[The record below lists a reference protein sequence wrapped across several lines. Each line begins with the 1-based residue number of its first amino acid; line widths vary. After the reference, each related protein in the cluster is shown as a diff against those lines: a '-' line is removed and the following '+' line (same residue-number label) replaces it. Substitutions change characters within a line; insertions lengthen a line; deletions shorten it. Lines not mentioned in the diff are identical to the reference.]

1 MKCPLISLLSLG
13 LLLSTGV
20 AEEKPAAA
28 AVSESQYVNEA
39 SLPEGW
45 PMPGP
50 YGKVSKKEYPV
61 YRAAYTSGNGEGR
74 SFWTLF
80 SHIKSNDIPMTA
92 PVEMEMEEVDG
103 EMEMTTMGF
112 LYKNPKV
119 GEEGMDGEKVKVMTV
134 SSMTV
139 LSYTWMGPSNDQS
152 LATAKAA
159 LEAEL
164 ARQSLTPLGFRV
176 LGYNGPSVPKAK
188 RTHEMQAILKK

>member
-1 MKCPLISLLSLG
+1 MKSPLISLLSLG
-13 LLLSTGV
+13 LLLSAGL
-20 AEEKPAAA
+20 AEEKPAPAPAA
-28 AVSESQYVNEA
+28 KSQYVDEA

-50 YGKVSKKEYPV
+50 YDKVSKKEYPI
-61 YRAAYTSGNGEGR
+61 YRAAYTSGTGEGR

-80 SHIKSNDIPMTA
+80 SHIKSHDIPMTA
-92 PVEMEMEEVDG
+92 PVEMEMTEVDG

-112 LYKNPKV
+112 LYQNPKV

-134 SSMTV
+134 SAMTV
-139 LSYTWMGPSNDQS
+139 LSYTWMGPNNDS
-152 LATAKAA
+152 ALATAKAA
-159 LEAEL
+159 LDAEL
-164 ARQSLTPLGFRV
+164 EKQGAKALGFRV